1 MPVFSPLS
9 AGDGNWGEMRVKRF
23 GVKVYFTKMVL
34 WISVAILLLIVAL
47 SAVVYINAQ
56 KLLVKNEYASNQK
69 ILYQVKYNMAFMD
82 ETIANLCKSLYLN
95 SDVSAVMFA
104 KLEDMVDVANRL
116 NKVTSSI
123 TSTNPYIHSITI
135 YNRTLDQTYN
145 AGSPVFFQDELL
157 DAVYDTDQLPSKM
170 KPIFR
175 NIRKLVNGETR
186 PEHVF
191 SYMMYETSQDDQ
203 KPDGVIIVNVRSEWL
218 LNNIAQINMI
228 DKRKGDGIFIL
239 DRFGEYLNDGTGDY
253 EIMEWAKAE
262 LAAYRNVNP
271 DADSDGFFESERGGK
286 PYLVTYTNVGG
297 AGMTLLKT
305 QAVPEVYQYI
315 ARLRTSIVFITLIAL
330 LLALV
335 VSILISRKIYRPLGN
350 LVNSIRMDRP
360 RRLGDE
366 EVVDEI
372 SYLNDVYRQSMEEL
386 DLFYKEKDEYKDVMR
401 HYWLSR
407 LLDERFSIT
416 REELAILFKEMKIS
430 LPVEGSYV
438 VCLLKIDSYK
448 EFQQA
453 YSAKEKATFRFA
465 LINIA
470 SELVARKYPS
480 EGIDM
485 KEDHVLL
492 IVALPERNDVGPIE
506 LTEALAEAQDVFGR
520 YFKVTFTASISEK
533 ADSLSDLHV
542 LYNQAQDQAMYRLQF
557 GHGSMITKA
566 RIRKNVENK
575 KTGYS
580 KEMEEWLAESIKSG
594 NVAGMKE
601 VLAGLFGEMETLNYH
616 NALVSII
623 RLVDAA
629 IEALE
634 EARAPA
640 APSLQLASIG
650 RHILEKETMADIHRI
665 VREGLQDSINK
676 ETDGNTESLNYFLVD
691 AVTEYVHKNY
701 QDNGLSLPAIAS
713 IMKVSSRR
721 LSKMYK
727 EATQLSIPDLINS
740 VRLTKAAELLI
751 QGELSVYEVVQRVG
765 FTNETYFFSLFKKKY
780 MVTPKE
786 YALQRNVN
794 KIK

>member
-1 MPVFSPLS
+1 M
-9 AGDGNWGEMRVKRF
+9 KRF
-23 GVKVYFTKMVL
+23 GGKVYFTKMVL

-47 SAVVYINAQ
+47 STVVYINAQ
-56 KLLVKNEYASNQK
+56 KLLVQNEYASNQK
-69 ILYQVKYNMAFMD
+69 LLYQVKYNMVFMD
-82 ETIANLCKSLYLN
+82 DTIANLCKWLYLN

-104 KLEDMVDVANRL
+104 KQEDMVDVANRL

-135 YNRTLDQTYN
+135 YNRNLDQTYN

-157 DAVYDTDQLPSKM
+157 DAMYDKEQVPPKM

-175 NIRKLVNGETR
+175 NIRKLVNRETR
-186 PEHVF
+186 PEYVF

-218 LNNIAQINMI
+218 LSNIAQINMI

-239 DRFGEYLNDGTGDY
+239 DSSGEYLNDGTGDDD
-253 EIMEWAKAE
+253 IMTWAKTE
-262 LAAYRNVNP
+262 LAAYKSAHSG
-271 DADSDGFFESERGGK
+271 ADSDGFFESKRGGT

-297 AGMTLLKT
+297 SGMTLLKT
-305 QAVPEVYQYI
+305 QPVPEAYQYI
-315 ARLRTSIVFITLIAL
+315 AKLRTSIIFITLIAL
-330 LLALV
+330 LLALA
-335 VSILISRKIYRPLGN
+335 VSILISRKIYRPFGN

-360 RRLGDE
+360 RPSGDE
-366 EVVDEI
+366 KAVDEI
-372 SYLNDVYRQSMEEL
+372 TYLNDVYRQSMEEL

-416 REELAILFKEMKIS
+416 RVELATLFKDMKIS
-430 LPVEGSYV
+430 LPVAGSYA
-438 VCLLKIDSYK
+438 VCLLKIDNYK
-448 EFQQA
+448 EFQHA
-453 YSAKEKATFRFA
+453 YSAKEKASFRFA

-470 SELVARKYPS
+470 SELVARTYPS

-492 IVALPERNDVGPIE
+492 IVALSEGDEGGSLKLAE
-506 LTEALAEAQDVFGR
+506 TLTEAQDVFSR
-520 YFKVTFTASISEK
+520 YFKVTFTTSISDT
-533 ADSLSDLHV
+533 ADSLSELHM
-542 LYNQAQDQAMYRLQF
+542 LYNQAQDQAMYRLQL
-557 GHGSMITKA
+557 GHGAMITKA

-580 KEMEEWLAESIKSG
+580 KEMEEWLAETIKSG

-601 VLAGLFGEMETLNYH
+601 VLANLFGEMETLNYH

-634 EARAPA
+634 AAQTAA
-640 APSLQLASIG
+640 APSLQLASIS
-650 RHILEKETMADIHRI
+650 RHILEKETMADIQRI

-676 ETDGNTESLNYFLVD
+676 ETVGNTESLNYFLVD
-691 AVTEYVHKNY
+691 AVTEYVQKNY
-701 QDNGLSLPAIAS
+701 RDNDLSLPAIAA
-713 IMKVSSRR
+713 IMKVSSRK

-727 EATQLSIPDLINS
+727 EATQLSIPDLINN
-740 VRLTKAAELLI
+740 VRLAKAAELLI
-751 QGELSVYEVVQRVG
+751 QGELSVYEVVHRVG

-780 MVTPKE
+780 KATPKE
-786 YALQRNVN
+786 YALQRNMN
-794 KIK
+794 NIK

>member
-1 MPVFSPLS
+1 
-9 AGDGNWGEMRVKRF
+9 VKRF
-23 GVKVYFTKMVL
+23 GIKVYFTKMVL

-47 SAVVYINAQ
+47 STVVYINAQ

-95 SDVSAVMFA
+95 SDVSAVMYA
-104 KLEDMVDVANRL
+104 KLENMVDVANRL

-135 YNRTLDQTYN
+135 YNRNLDQTYN
-145 AGSPVFFQDELL
+145 AGSPVFFHDELL
-157 DAVYDTDQLPSKM
+157 DALYGKDQLPPKM

-175 NIRKLVNGETR
+175 NIRKLVNSETR

-191 SYMMYETSQDDQ
+191 SYLMYETSPDDL
-203 KPDGVIIVNVRSEWL
+203 KPDGVVIVNVRSEWL

-239 DRFGEYLNDGTGDY
+239 DQFGEYLNDGTGDY
-253 EIMEWAKAE
+253 EIMEWAKAQ
-262 LAAYRNVNP
+262 LSAYRSAHP
-271 DADSDGFFESERGGK
+271 DTDPDGFFEGERGGA
-286 PYLVTYTNVGG
+286 PYLITYSNVGS
-297 AGMTLLKT
+297 AGMTLLKI
-305 QAVPEVYQYI
+305 QPVPEVYQYI
-315 ARLRTSIVFITLIAL
+315 VRLRTSIIFITLIAL

-335 VSILISRKIYRPLGN
+335 VSILISRKIYRPFGN

-360 RRLGDE
+360 RRSGDD
-366 EVVDEI
+366 EVIDEI
-372 SYLNDVYRQSMEEL
+372 SYLNSVYRQSMEEL

-407 LLDERFSIT
+407 LLDERFNIT
-416 REELAILFKEMKIS
+416 RTELAALFKEMRIS
-430 LPVEGSYV
+430 LPVEGSYA

-453 YSAKEKATFRFA
+453 YSAKDKATFRFA

-470 SELVARKYPS
+470 SELVARKYPN

-492 IVALPERNDVGPIE
+492 IVGLPERDASGPVE
-506 LTEALAEAQDVFGR
+506 LVTLLTEAQDVFSR
-520 YFKVTFTASISEK
+520 YFKVTFTTSLSDQ
-533 ADSLSDLHV
+533 ADSLSGLHA
-542 LYNQAQDQAMYRLQF
+542 LYNQAQDQAMYRLQL
-557 GHGSMITKA
+557 GHGSIITNA
-566 RIRKNVENK
+566 RIRKNAENK
-575 KTGYS
+575 RAGYS
-580 KEMEEWLAESIKSG
+580 KELEDWLAETIKSG
-594 NVAGMKE
+594 NVAAMKE
-601 VLAGLFGEMETLNYH
+601 VLANLFGEMEKLNYH

-629 IEALE
+629 IKALE
-634 EARAPA
+634 EAKAPA
-640 APSLQLASIG
+640 APALQIASIG
-650 RHILEKETMADIHRI
+650 RHILEKETMAEIHRI

-676 ETDGNTESLNYFLVD
+676 ETVGNAESLNYFLVD

-701 QDNGLSLPAIAS
+701 RDSSLSLPAIAS
-713 IMKVSSRR
+713 IMKISSRS

-727 EATQLSIPDLINS
+727 EATQLSIPDLING

-751 QGELSVYEVVQRVG
+751 QEDLSVYEVVQRVG

-780 MVTPKE
+780 KVTPKE

-794 KIK
+794 KFI